1 MVTPSAE
8 QARSL
13 WISTLVP
20 EDDCGRI
27 VPNAMRL
34 LLAEDSERLRQTLAT
49 AFRRSGYALD
59 ETGNGTD
66 ALWMAKE
73 GTYDAI
79 ILDIMLPGL
88 DGLAVLDD
96 LRKSEVA
103 TPVLLLT
110 ARDSVPDRV
119 LGLQT
124 GADDYLPKPFALEEL
139 LARVQALCRRNYG
152 KRSSTLMVGDLVL
165 DTNSRTARRSDSLL
179 DLTAREYALLEYLAL
194 RAGEVV
200 TRTEIEAHIYDELVS
215 PLSNVVD
222 SAICT
227 LRGKLAVN
235 PDSAPLIHTRRGQG
249 YLLGAP

>member
-1 MVTPSAE
+1 
-8 QARSL
+8 
-13 WISTLVP
+13 
-20 EDDCGRI
+20 
-27 VPNAMRL
+27 MRL

-59 ETGNGTD
+59 ETGSGTD

-79 ILDIMLPGL
+79 ILDIMLPGI
-88 DGLAVLDD
+88 DGLAILED
-96 LRKSEVA
+96 LRKNGVA

-119 LGLQT
+119 LGLQA

-139 LARVQALCRRNYG
+139 LARVQVLCRRNYG
-152 KRSSTLMVGDLVL
+152 KRGSTLAVADLVL
-165 DTNSRTARRSDSLL
+165 DTTTRTARRGDTPL
-179 DLTAREYALLEYLAL
+179 DLTAREYALLEYLSL

-235 PDSAPLIHTRRGQG
+235 SGSAPLIHTRRGQG